1 MQIGWID
8 FSKEDRDKVLDVI
21 HLLDEPGAVD
31 ELGLGI
37 IRDAFA
43 DYFFPGTSTVQTR
56 AKYFLIV
63 PYVLYEAGIGLYGS
77 DLNTILRRID
87 NEERSCRDILIK
99 TSSDGIIGSLVPH
112 SWVLR
117 TPSNIYW
124 NGIKRLGIFQADL
137 SVKEYIQQSL
147 LQKALRKA
155 KAYGNR
161 DIKAEENEKDDIDA
175 GDLTTFQFWSLGDN
189 YKKDWKKNL
198 TIELL
203 PSEASFL
210 KTKII
215 TCQRDTLF
223 AYVLM
228 HNVILTRYDSFGAL
242 SADLGDSVG
251 SELGYMMKLAND
263 FNELVALI
271 TTRFN
276 MIVSNGKNKRAIERW
291 SIFSR
296 DLEKRSS
303 VDLKAIYSKLKIR
316 NTSLKNFLLRVQE
329 ELKNGNIEVVDD
341 LIVRREVHIK
351 GESRAKTKRAGE
363 FPEQNWIGAFM
374 FDYRFTPAKRII
386 RDILNAEV
394 VSDV

>member
-63 PYVLYEAGIGLYGS
+63 PYVLYEAGIGMYGS

-87 NEERSCRDILIK
+87 SEERSCRDILIK

-155 KAYGNR
+155 KAYGNK
-161 DIKAEENEKDDIDA
+161 ISPCK
-175 GDLTTFQFWSLGDN
+175 
-189 YKKDWKKNL
+189 YK
-198 TIELL
+198 
-203 PSEASFL
+203 
-210 KTKII
+210 
-215 TCQRDTLF
+215 
-223 AYVLM
+223 
-228 HNVILTRYDSFGAL
+228 
-242 SADLGDSVG
+242 
-251 SELGYMMKLAND
+251 
-263 FNELVALI
+263 
-271 TTRFN
+271 
-276 MIVSNGKNKRAIERW
+276 
-291 SIFSR
+291 
-296 DLEKRSS
+296 
-303 VDLKAIYSKLKIR
+303 
-316 NTSLKNFLLRVQE
+316 
-329 ELKNGNIEVVDD
+329 
-341 LIVRREVHIK
+341 
-351 GESRAKTKRAGE
+351 
-363 FPEQNWIGAFM
+363 
-374 FDYRFTPAKRII
+374 
-386 RDILNAEV
+386 
-394 VSDV
+394 

>member
-63 PYVLYEAGIGLYGS
+63 PYVLYEAGIGMYGS

-87 NEERSCRDILIK
+87 SEERSCRDILIK

-223 AYVLM
+223 AYVLK
-228 HNVILTRYDSFGAL
+228 HNVILSKYDSFGAL
-242 SADLGDSVG
+242 SADLGDSVE

-316 NTSLKNFLLRVQE
+316 NTSLKNFLLGIQE
-329 ELKNGNIEVVDD
+329 EFKNGNIEMVDD
-341 LIVRREVHIK
+341 MIVRREVHIK

-394 VSDV
+394 VSCV